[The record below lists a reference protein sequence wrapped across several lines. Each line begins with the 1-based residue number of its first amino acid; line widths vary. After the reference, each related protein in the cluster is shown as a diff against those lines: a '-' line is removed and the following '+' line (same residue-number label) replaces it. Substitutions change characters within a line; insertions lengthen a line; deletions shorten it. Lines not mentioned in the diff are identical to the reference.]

1 MNIISNSNVIKFP
14 KLGRIPDSS
23 VNMLHQLAA
32 SWSLNEP
39 APLTVVFG
47 VTDEGEDWC
56 IFLDGLTDEPRH
68 SFWKDGKSLHYTNFR
83 APVGPDDETRVR
95 NQPVTSA
102 GHLQKLI
109 ALIDPAYTKRKA
121 NE

>member
-14 KLGRIPDSS
+14 RLGRIPDSS
-23 VNMLHQLAA
+23 INMLYQLAA

-39 APLTVVFG
+39 TPLAVVFG
-47 VTDEGEDWC
+47 VTDEGDDWC
-56 IFLDGLTDEPRH
+56 VFLDGLTDEIRH
-68 SFWKDGKSLHYTNFR
+68 SFWKDGKSLHYMNYR

-95 NQPVTSA
+95 NQPVISA
-102 GHLQKLI
+102 GYLIKLI
-109 ALIDPAYTKRKA
+109 ALIDPEYAKRKA

>member
-32 SWSLNEP
+32 NWSLNEP
-39 APLTVVFG
+39 TPLAVVFG
-47 VTDEGEDWC
+47 VTDEGDDWC
-56 IFLDGLTDEPRH
+56 VFLDGLTDEIRY
-68 SFWKDGKSLHYTNFR
+68 SFWKDGKSLHYMNFC
-83 APVGPDDETRVR
+83 APIGPDDETRVR
-95 NQPVTSA
+95 NVPVTSA
-102 GHLQKLI
+102 GHLAKLI